1 MHEMPGGQFSN
12 LRQQAAAVGLGDRWN
27 EVCERYAEVNMM
39 FGDIIKVTPSSKVV
53 GDMALFMVQNGLH
66 EQDIYERGNTLS
78 YPKSVIEFFE
88 GKLGTPYGG
97 FPEKLRNVILRG
109 RVPEG
114 EPVPAPV
121 DLAKVK
127 AEMTEKG
134 LPTRP
139 EDVSAYTIYP
149 DVFSQYAER
158 YEKYGD
164 LSVLDTPTFFFGM
177 TRGEEIRTTI
187 EKGKTLVIRLMSI
200 HQPDEKGNR
209 VVQFE
214 LNGMPREVVVHDNNL
229 ETTMTGG
236 RKAEKSN
243 PGEVGATL
251 SGSVVKVLVNLGD
264 AVEKGDP
271 LVVTEAMKMETSIT
285 APISGNVGDILV
297 KAGSRIE
304 SGDLLLVIE

>member
-1 MHEMPGGQFSN
+1 M
-12 LRQQAAAVGLGDRWN
+12 
-27 EVCERYAEVNMM
+27 
-39 FGDIIKVTPSSKVV
+39 
-53 GDMALFMVQNGLH
+53 
-66 EQDIYERGNTLS
+66 
-78 YPKSVIEFFE
+78 
-88 GKLGTPYGG
+88 
-97 FPEKLRNVILRG
+97 ILRG

-121 DLAKVK
+121 DLTKVK
-127 AEMTEKG
+127 AEMAEKG

-149 DVFSQYAER
+149 DVFSQYADR

-177 TRGEEIRTTI
+177 TRGEEIRATI
-187 EKGKTLVIRLMSI
+187 
-200 HQPDEKGNR
+200 EKGNR

-214 LNGMPREVVVHDNNL
+214 LNGMPREVVVHDDNL
-229 ETTMTGG
+229 EKAMTGG

-251 SGSVVKVLVNLGD
+251 SGSVVKVLVNLGA
-264 AVEKGDP
+264 AVKKGDP

-285 APISGNVGDILV
+285 APISGTVGYILV

-304 SGDLLLVIE
+304 SGDLLIVIE